1 MRNGAVEFHHN
12 TRFGV
17 HADTAFI
24 GRVVN
29 HQRVVVNALVRANRT
44 PAVRDVFQVHRTE
57 WNKFCSGL
65 LADGEFHKVGR
76 AQSGGRHYFRLLG
89 IGRTEKMRVGPV
101 EMVCPVIIVTEGGF
115 KDKKFTVGQIY
126 IKRLPFVAALHH
138 ARGFHFARAVLL
150 DEHHVIAYNSVIGLV
165 VRPVVYAESGFEA
178 AHAFVQFHYNLAR
191 SVNAQTGIKRIAGNG
206 QRTTAH
212 TLIELNRHIVVA
224 VGGIFEVDCAE
235 CNHLFGGATGGKR
248 EMVGQ
253 RRRGGQRH
261 REETRE

>member
-1 MRNGAVEFHHN
+1 M
-12 TRFGV
+12 
-17 HADTAFI
+17 
-24 GRVVN
+24 
-29 HQRVVVNALVRANRT
+29 
-44 PAVRDVFQVHRTE
+44 
-57 WNKFCSGL
+57 
-65 LADGEFHKVGR
+65 
-76 AQSGGRHYFRLLG
+76 
-89 IGRTEKMRVGPV
+89 VGPV
-101 EMVCPVIIVTEGGF
+101 VIVAECGF
-115 KDKKFTVGQIY
+115 KEEKFAVGQIY

-150 DEHHVIAYNSVIGLV
+150 DEHHVVAHNGVIGLV
-165 VRPVVYAESGFEA
+165 VRTVVYAEGGFET

-191 SVNAQTGIKRIAGNG
+191 SVNAQTRIKRIAGNG

-212 TLIELNRHIVVA
+212 TLIELNRHVVVA

-235 CNHLFGGATGGKR
+235 CDYFFGGATGGKR